1 MWSLDFTY
9 MLPKLIQEF
18 GAHNCQNYMLAP
30 TIVHGT
36 HCTNSSRRLELR
48 GVWVNSF
55 IEKVS

>member
-36 HCTNSSRRLELR
+36 HCTNSSRRLDFVVF
-48 GVWVNSF
+48 G
-55 IEKVS
+55 